1 MFERFTKRSSRPF
14 IGKAESGAR
23 VVDTHFTPH
32 VRIVSYDKDAA
43 STRTLGPGEDAW
55 PDLAPGKV
63 HWIRVIGIHNPDLV
77 KDIGKRFELHPLIV
91 EDILDTG
98 QRPRF
103 EDYGNTSYLALKLL
117 TYSEA
122 DRLSL
127 AEQVSLIIGETFILT
142 FEQSENNVFEAV
154 EQKSVNGTGRLR
166 SHGLGHLLY
175 ALLDAALDDYF
186 TTIGAIAEDIEE
198 VEEKLLA
205 AQGEDTLFII
215 YRLKREALF
224 LHKTLWPLR
233 EALSRMLKEDF
244 SFSGK
249 ETGYYLGNAQQD
261 ALQVIE
267 AVDTLREMLSEMLG
281 VYMTRVDLRMNA
293 IGQYLSV
300 IATIFIPLTFVTG
313 FYGMNFVDMPLTQ
326 RPWGFWAI
334 TALMAVVCGVMVF
347 FFNRRKWFKINSD

>member
-1 MFERFTKRSSRPF
+1 MFERFTKRSTRPLT
-14 IGKAESGAR
+14 GKTESGAR
-23 VVDTHFTPH
+23 VVEAHFPPH
-32 VRIVSYDKDAA
+32 VRIVSYDKDGTAM
-43 STRTLGPGEDAW
+43 RDLGPREAVW
-55 PDLAPGKV
+55 PEIFPGKV
-63 HWIRVIGIHNPDLV
+63 NWIRVIGIHDSELIKAV
-77 KDIGKRFELHPLIV
+77 GKRFSLHPLIV
-91 EDILDTG
+91 EDILDPG

-103 EDYGNTSYLALKLL
+103 EDYGNISFLALKLL
-117 TYSEA
+117 SYSEE
-122 DRLSL
+122 DRLVL
-127 AEQVSLIIGETFILT
+127 AEQVCLIIGETFILT
-142 FEQSENNVFEAV
+142 FEQSENNVFDSV
-154 EQKSVNGTGRLR
+154 EQKSIQGTGRLR
-166 SHGLGHLLY
+166 NHGLGHLLY
-175 ALLDAALDDYF
+175 ALLDATLDDYF

-198 VEEKLLA
+198 VEENLLA
-205 AQGEDTLFII
+205 AKGEDTLFII

-249 ETGYYLGNAQQD
+249 EAGYYLGNAQQD

-313 FYGMNFVDMPLTQ
+313 VYGMNFIDMPLT
-326 RPWGFWAI
+326 RKPWGFWAI
-334 TALMAVVCGVMVF
+334 SIFMAAVCGVMVF
-347 FFNRRKWFKINSD
+347 FFNRRKWFRINSD